1 MLDEPYLVRRLNRL
15 NMNSQHKSRVTGH
28 LVNKECGG
36 GAAQDRYIQY
46 QLQESQIM
54 HSSAQNHP
62 TQDQPTRHQCVP
74 HEDSSQKFDSFLSAH
89 QIETAVEPEGQEAT
103 NQPVKGL
110 AERLWEWM
118 WGKAEEKAATNTENG
133 EKRVE
138 VPSLELN
145 GEPLE
150 LVW

>member
-1 MLDEPYLVRRLNRL
+1 MD
-15 NMNSQHKSRVTGH
+15 SQHKPRVTRH
-28 LVNKECGG
+28 LVDKECGG

-46 QLQESQIM
+46 QLQGFQIM

-62 TQDQPTRHQCVP
+62 TQHQPTRHQCVP
-74 HEDSSQKFDSFLSAH
+74 HEDSSQKFDSFLSTH
-89 QIETAVEPEGQEAT
+89 QIEMTVEPEGQEAT

-110 AERLWEWM
+110 TGRLWEWM
-118 WGKAEEKAATNTENG
+118 WGKAEEEAATKIEDG

-138 VPSLELN
+138 VPSLQLN

-150 LVW
+150 LEW